1 MTIAVERLDEVVTAL
16 RTVLRDE
23 QILTSKPDRY
33 NRARVPAPFPVH
45 RWAERLPDLAV
56 LPTSTEEVAGVVR
69 IANELRV
76 PVVPRDGGTGLTDGA
91 VPLRGGIVV
100 DVKRMNAI
108 KELDLENRT
117 VTVGTGISMLKLN
130 EQLARHGLFYPD
142 DPASYPCSLVGGRI
156 GTSGWSLIGS
166 RYGHTRDLV
175 LSFDHV
181 LPTGE
186 VMHVGDGIGHKVS
199 KSSSGY
205 QLKHLFMGH
214 QGTLGIA
221 TEATLKLFPK
231 PEAEL
236 SPFWAFDNYDDAYKC
251 VGALARAGV
260 ATFAGAVLFD
270 EWKVAYLRRDD
281 EAYIPQPGDVRALVC
296 AVMYGYEDEVRPA
309 GKRLFRIAKE
319 HGARYLGDEI
329 SEGDWAARHDRY
341 ATPLHGRT
349 KAGQVVPMSWHCED
363 AAINYTNL
371 PSVTK
376 AWHEIVADL
385 RRRTDVFDDWGMFAY
400 TSGNTGVDYL
410 TEIDVGIWEQ
420 QLDDRAWEMWV
431 KAKRDIAAVVARA
444 RRLDQRLP
452 RLVPRGRGR
461 PGARRARP
469 RLRRDARPQAHPR
482 PEQHHESREV
492 PPRPGLRDGNP
503 TMSEDAPGHP
513 DRLPLRRA
521 VHAARAGA
529 RLRRRHHHPRAR
541 LRGRPAADGALG
553 AAADVP
559 QLGLLADHEQPW
571 RPPPADGT
579 SGTVSEAPR
588 GRRRIDAAPPT

>member
-1 MTIAVERLDEVVTAL
+1 M
-16 RTVLRDE
+16 
-23 QILTSKPDRY
+23 
-33 NRARVPAPFPVH
+33 
-45 RWAERLPDLAV
+45 
-56 LPTSTEEVAGVVR
+56 
-69 IANELRV
+69 
-76 PVVPRDGGTGLTDGA
+76 
-91 VPLRGGIVV
+91 
-100 DVKRMNAI
+100 
-108 KELDLENRT
+108 
-117 VTVGTGISMLKLN
+117 
-130 EQLARHGLFYPD
+130 
-142 DPASYPCSLVGGRI
+142 VGGRI

-186 VMHVGDGIGHKVS
+186 VMHVGDGVGHKVS

-236 SPFWAFDNYDDAYKC
+236 SPFWAFDNYDDAYAC

-260 ATFAGAVLFD
+260 ATFAGAVLD

-281 EAYIPQPGDVRALVC
+281 EAYIPQPGDAGAGVR
-296 AVMYGYEDEVRPA
+296 GDVRLRGRGQACREAPVPDRERA
-309 GKRLFRIAKE
+309 RRPLPRRRDLTGRL
-319 HGARYLGDEI
+319 GC
-329 SEGDWAARHDRY
+329 AARPLRH
-341 ATPLHGRT
+341 ALHGRT

-363 AAINYTNL
+363 AAITYTDL

-431 KAKRDIAAVVARA
+431 KAKRDIAAVALAHHGSISACHGSCREGEV
-444 RRLDQRLP
+444 D
-452 RLVPRGRGR
+452 LVPDELG
-461 PGARRARP
+461 PASTSCSTSSA
-469 RLRRDARPQAHPR
+469 R
-482 PEQHHESREV
+482 PEQHHEPRKV
-492 PPRPGLRDGNP
+492 PARPGVRDRNP
-503 TMSEDAPGHP
+503 MRRRRREHA
-513 DRLPLRRA
+513 DRLPLRRG
-521 VHAARAGA
+521 VHAAA
-529 RLRRRHHHPRAR
+529 
-541 LRGRPAADGALG
+541 
-553 AAADVP
+553 
-559 QLGLLADHEQPW
+559 
-571 RPPPADGT
+571 
-579 SGTVSEAPR
+579 S
-588 GRRRIDAAPPT
+588 